1 MESYDSKFNN
11 FLVGAPFEIKSV
23 RDNPILQFREIE
35 NEQNKVHKVNIR
47 DILSQQYQDEIGQSG
62 NLKSETCNSTP
73 PNLIEFDN

>member
-47 DILSQQYQDEIGQSG
+47 EILS
-62 NLKSETCNSTP
+62 
-73 PNLIEFDN
+73 